1 MKNIRVNNTLAHFDK
16 KILLKIKKDLE
27 LVRSLV
33 LDPEHSK
40 AASIVLDGDLKAASS
55 NYLIYVFN
63 TQNMSDIFNNDL
75 PIIEN
80 MIKSLL
86 NIDYKCISVSNDEWQ
101 IIKKEFNS
109 HQKEYN
115 FIDELNLFSKIYS
128 KNSEDEKDD
137 IEKIFGNIIEYK

>member
-1 MKNIRVNNTLAHFDK
+1 
-16 KILLKIKKDLE
+16 
-27 LVRSLV
+27 
-33 LDPEHSK
+33 
-40 AASIVLDGDLKAASS
+40 
-55 NYLIYVFN
+55 
-63 TQNMSDIFNNDL
+63 MSDIFNNDL